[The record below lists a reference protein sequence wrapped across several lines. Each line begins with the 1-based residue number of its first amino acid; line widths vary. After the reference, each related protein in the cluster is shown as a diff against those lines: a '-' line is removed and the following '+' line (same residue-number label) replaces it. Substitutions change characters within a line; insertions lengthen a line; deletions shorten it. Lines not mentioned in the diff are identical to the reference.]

1 MKKIVALVLALC
13 LLFTLCACSGQP
25 AASEPAG
32 PAESASAPAES
43 ASAPAESASAPAES
57 AGAKGI
63 YGSAD
68 ETYYFNVFVNGV
80 EYWFPVYAAFKDT
93 GRILG
98 VNTVYGGTPE
108 YDASLQV
115 ESFDQMLAQNPTGIY
130 LSPINAEPFV
140 EPIARAA
147 AQGVPVVTFASDSPD
162 SARVGYVT
170 SDNVKEGTAA
180 ADALAAAV
188 NEQGAALTV
197 VNPGQTNHDLRTD
210 TFQAVIKEKYPNIR
224 FIGEVTGN
232 QDMDAA
238 QQGVTAIA
246 QQNPDLNII
255 FTPEAT
261 TGQGAVTAVKALGM
275 DVKVMCCDVNEAVL
289 DMIKSGDFYGS
300 INPNQGAQGYWGM
313 MVLFSACHP
322 ELFDFMSYREDSGLN
337 PIYVPYLDNGLD
349 VVTADIADY
358 YYMDKFVAKK
368 GYKDLADMLSPG
380 GPAYD

>member
-1 MKKIVALVLALC
+1 MKKSLSIAIVAALLVGLLAGSA
-13 LLFTLCACSGQP
+13 FSTF
-25 AASEPAG
+25 
-32 PAESASAPAES
+32 AEEAE
-43 ASAPAESASAPAES
+43 ET
-57 AGAKGI
+57 GAKGI

-68 ETYYFNVFVNGV
+68 ETYYQNNFVSGV

-98 VNTVYGGTPE
+98 VNTVYGGPPE

-140 EPIARAA
+140 EPIHRAA
-147 AQGVPVVTFASDSPD
+147 EQGVPVVTFASDSPE
-162 SARVGYVT
+162 SERVGYVT

-180 ADALAAAV
+180 ANTIAEAIGGKGAV
-188 NEQGAALTV
+188 LTC
-197 VNPGQTNHDLRTD
+197 VNPGQTNHDIRTD
-210 TFQAVIKEKYPNIR
+210 TFKAVIEENYPDIE
-224 FIGEVTGN
+224 FLGEVTAN
-232 QDMDAA
+232 QDADKA

-246 QQNPDLNII
+246 QQHPELNGI
-255 FTPEAT
+255 FCPEAT
-261 TGQGAVTAVKALGM
+261 SAQGAVTAVKALGM

-289 DMIKSGDFYGS
+289 DLIKTGDFYAS

-322 ELFDFMSYREDSGLN
+322 ELFDFMSYREDAGLN
-337 PIYVPYLDNGLD
+337 PIYVPFLDNGLD

-358 YYMDKFVAKK
+358 YYMDKFVEKK
-368 GYKDLADMLSPG
+368 GYASVEDMLSPG